1 MLFYWFMLLL
11 IIIIEDFD
19 KGFYYLIIGW
29 VMYIIVVDEKLKVV
43 EVKIRFTGREKEREK
58 WLY

>member
-1 MLFYWFMLLL
+1 MLLL

-58 WLY
+58 